1 MFCRLE
7 SVLFQRAKPK
17 PPRSQSLK
25 SREGRAP
32 MRHAP
37 VGGVVLRPKKTYVE
51 VGKFALDKLLY
62 NIET

>member
-7 SVLFQRAKPK
+7 LVLFQRAKPK
-17 PPRSQSLK
+17 PPRLK

-37 VGGVVLRPKKTYVE
+37 VGGVVLRPKQTYVE
-51 VGKFALDKLLY
+51 VGRFALDKLL
-62 NIET
+62 NMETY